1 MSILNRLYFPDRT
14 EIISILEGS
23 NQASL
28 SIVAREI
35 ERARQKGLPYIS
47 DIDGV
52 LTCLG
57 VTEDSIFETLQRDQW
72 KESRFDRLCQ
82 RELPDD

>member
-1 MSILNRLYFPDRT
+1 MFHRLYFPDRK

-28 SIVAREI
+28 AIVARER
-35 ERARQKGLPYIS
+35 ERAKQKGLPYIS

-57 VTEDSIFETLQRDQW
+57 VTEDAIFDALEHDDW
-72 KESRFDRLCQ
+72 KESRFNRLCQ
-82 RELPDD
+82 RELPED